1 LKDISSFFPKF
12 INTKIQNI
20 HSKPEFIFLLLSCFF
35 QNHIF
40 FSYIFLKTNNL
51 NIISM
56 KKLMILLLSLSL
68 FAGLKADEGMWMLP
82 LIQKLN
88 IQKMNGMGLTM
99 TAEEIYSDKNVSLKD
114 AVIIF
119 GNGCTGVMVS
129 NQGLVFTNHHCGY
142 DAIQQLSSMEHNYL
156 KDGFTAEKQN
166 DEIPCPGLTVRFLVK
181 IQDVT
186 ERIVSQLPD
195 TLLGSKRTAKIDS
208 ISAKIQKEAEKA
220 VGKELNYFARVRS
233 FYSGNEFY
241 LFVYQEFSDVRFA
254 FAPPVSIGKFGG
266 ETDNW
271 MWPRH
276 TGDFS
281 VFRVYCSS
289 DGKPAKYSKDNVPYS
304 PKRFATISN
313 QGYQS
318 GDFTMI
324 LGNPGTTTRYLTSWG
339 VNNRMKASN
348 QARIDVRGAKQD
360 VWHSFMSADDA
371 INLAYASKFA
381 RSSNYWKNSIG
392 MNKAIL
398 KLDVIGQKKA
408 QEKAFTAWI
417 NASPERQSKYKN
429 VLGTLETGYE
439 KIYPSSRAM
448 NYLMES
454 FINGVELP
462 RIAGQVER
470 LIKKNMPQDSL
481 LIKTAEIYKDYYPI
495 VDQSTMVALLNVY
508 KKSVD
513 ATALP
518 AFYTDIQKKFKGD
531 FTKYSKSFFEKT
543 DFASLDKIT
552 KAIKNKKVDF
562 SKDPA
567 IVFAKEVR
575 NTMETL
581 RNDEYTKATEQIRD
595 AERLYENGIKE
606 MDSEKGKPMYPD
618 ANSTMRLTYGTV
630 GGYAP
635 ADAVDYKY
643 YTTTKGI
650 LQKEIPGDEEFSVP
664 EKLKKAIQEN
674 NYGAYLDRKTG
685 EMHVA
690 FLSNNDITGGNSGS
704 PIFNAK
710 GELLGLA
717 FDGNWEAMSG
727 DIVFEPDLQRTI
739 SVDVRYILF
748 IMDKVGGAKRLID
761 ELEIK

>member
-1 LKDISSFFPKF
+1 
-12 INTKIQNI
+12 
-20 HSKPEFIFLLLSCFF
+20 
-35 QNHIF
+35 
-40 FSYIFLKTNNL
+40 
-51 NIISM
+51 M

-68 FAGLKADEGMWMLP
+68 FAGVKADEGMWMLP

-88 IQKMNGMGLTM
+88 IQKMNGLGLTM

-142 DAIQQLSSMEHNYL
+142 DAIQQRSSVEHNYL
-156 KDGFTAEKQN
+156 KDGFSAEKQT

-195 TLLGSKRTAKIDS
+195 TLLGSKRTSKIDS
-208 ISAKIQKEAEKA
+208 ISGKIQKEAEKTA
-220 VGKELNYFARVRS
+220 GKDLNYSARVRS

-241 LFVYQEFSDVRFA
+241 LFVYQEFTDIRFA
-254 FAPPVSIGKFGG
+254 FAPPASIGKFGG
-266 ETDNW
+266 DTDNW

-281 VFRVYCSS
+281 VFRVYSTP

-304 PKRFATISN
+304 PKRFAIISN
-313 QGYQS
+313 QGYQT
-318 GDFTMI
+318 GDYTMI
-324 LGNPGTTTRYLTSWG
+324 LGNPGTTTRYLSSWG

-360 VWHSFMSADDA
+360 VWHSFMRTDEA
-371 INLAYASKFA
+371 INLAYSSKFA

-392 MNKAIL
+392 MNKAIV
-398 KLDVIGQKKA
+398 KLDVIGQKQA
-408 QEKAFTAWI
+408 QEKAFTSWI
-417 NASPERQSKYKN
+417 NAFTERHSKYKN
-429 VLGTLETGYE
+429 VLKTLEDGYG
-439 KIYPSSRAM
+439 KIFPSSRAM

-454 FINGVELP
+454 FMNGVEMP
-462 RIAGQVER
+462 RIATQVEK
-470 LIKKNMPQDSL
+470 LIKKNLPQDSL
-481 LIKTAEIYKDYYPI
+481 LIQTAEIYKDYYPA
-495 VDQSTMVALLNVY
+495 VDQATLTAMLDVY

-513 ATALP
+513 ADALP
-518 AFYTDIQKKFKGD
+518 EFYNVIQKKYKGD
-531 FTKYSKSFFEKT
+531 YAKYAKFVFEKS
-543 DFASLDKIT
+543 DFSTLEKIT

-567 IVFAKEVR
+567 IAFAKETR
-575 NTMETL
+575 KKMETL
-581 RNDEYTKATEQIRD
+581 RNDEYTKTTEQIRD

-606 MDSEKGKPMYPD
+606 MAAENGKPMYPD
-618 ANSTMRLTYGTV
+618 ANSTMRLTYGKV

-635 ADAVDYKY
+635 ADAIDYRY
-643 YTTTKGI
+643 YTSTKGI
-650 LQKEIPGDEEFSVP
+650 LQKEIQGDEEFDVP
-664 EKLKKAIQEN
+664 SKLKKAIQEN